1 MPNEPTA
8 TAASKAKRDALA
20 VVQDYHRRSK
30 HDLQRYAA
38 GPGTLDWD
46 RQPNPFRHFDG
57 AGQFN
62 FGLHADALNSSYQ
75 QLYTP
80 NAIAPLALNAEHLG
94 VFFEL
99 SFALSAW
106 KQYGTARWSLRCNP
120 SSGNLHP
127 TEAYAV
133 LLQDLDRLTAGVYHY
148 CSDDHALE
156 QRCRVTA
163 NDSAPGFL
171 LGLSTIAWREAWKY
185 GERAFRYCQLDT
197 GHAIACADYAA
208 ACLGWRTQIVSEA
221 TDAQVAALL
230 GLDRRDDFSNAEAET
245 PELLL
250 WVTTAIPDE
259 DLDLS
264 AITKQAQQS
273 TWSGQ
278 ANLLDPHPM
287 YQWPVI
293 DEVTIASEKTRGDN
307 VAPSTLPTTAHPL
320 PAQAID
326 MARLIRQ
333 RRSAQAYDGQTGI
346 ALSDFMRLLDSLSP
360 HADQPVWRSWPS
372 PARIQPMFFVHRVEG
387 LTPGLYLQV
396 RDPGRLAELRAQ
408 LNPQFDW
415 QAPGDNELQT
425 QFEQLGFYH
434 LVSANAQ
441 AAARKYACHQDI
453 ASHSAF
459 AVAMLAPLHE
469 AISEAPWQYRQLYWE
484 AGMLGQVMYLEAEAS
499 DLRGT
504 GIGCFFDDAIHQILG
519 IQDERWQCLYQFTV
533 GGPLNDMRLISLPP
547 YANR

>member
-1 MPNEPTA
+1 MPNELA
-8 TAASKAKRDALA
+8 KAKHDAQA
-20 VVQDYHRRSK
+20 VVREYHRRSK
-30 HDLQRYAA
+30 HHLQRYAA
-38 GPGTLDWD
+38 GPGSLDWD
-46 RQPNPFRHFDG
+46 HQPNPFRHF
-57 AGQFN
+57 AGTTQIPFTLN
-62 FGLHADALNSSYQ
+62 ADALSTTYQ
-75 QLYTP
+75 QIYTP
-80 NAIAPLALNAEHLG
+80 NGIAPFALNTEHLG

-99 SFALSAW
+99 SLALSAW

-133 LLQDLDRLTAGVYHY
+133 LLQDMDALAAGVYHY

-156 QRCRVTA
+156 QRCQFTTTQDA
-163 NDSAPGFL
+163 QGFI

-208 ACLGWRTQIVSEA
+208 ACLGWQTRLVDT
-221 TDAQVAALL
+221 TDAQIATLL
-230 GLDRRDDFSNAEAET
+230 GLDRRNDFARAEAET

-250 WVTTAIPDE
+250 WVTTANADS

-264 AITKQAQQS
+264 AITKQAKQC

-278 ANLLDPHPM
+278 ANLLDPRPM

-293 DEVTIASEKTRGDN
+293 DEVTQASEKTRRDN
-307 VAPSTLPTTAHPL
+307 SAPWGSPATTAHRL
-320 PAQAID
+320 PADYIN
-326 MARLIRQ
+326 MAQLIRQ
-333 RRSAQAYDGQTGI
+333 RRSAQAYDGQTSI
-346 ALSDFMRLLDSLSP
+346 LLHSFLRLLSSLQP
-360 HADQPVWRSWPS
+360 HTNMPVWRSWHT
-372 PARIQPMFFVHRVEG
+372 PAQIQTVFFVHRVEG
-387 LTPGLYLQV
+387 LTPGLYMQV
-396 RDPGRLAELRAQ
+396 RDPRRLTELRNAC
-408 LNPQFDW
+408 NPEFDW
-415 QAPGDNELQT
+415 QTPGDSEVQA

-459 AVAMLAPLHE
+459 AVAMLAPLDE
-469 AISEAPWQYRQLYWE
+469 ILNEAPWRYRQFYWE
-484 AGMLGQVMYLEAEAS
+484 CGMLGQLMYLEAEAS

-504 GIGCFFDDAIHQILG
+504 GIGCFFDDAIHQVLG
-519 IQDERWQCLYQFTV
+519 IQDEQWQCLYQFTL
-533 GGPLNDMRLISLPP
+533 GGALNDMRLISLPP
-547 YANR
+547 YADR